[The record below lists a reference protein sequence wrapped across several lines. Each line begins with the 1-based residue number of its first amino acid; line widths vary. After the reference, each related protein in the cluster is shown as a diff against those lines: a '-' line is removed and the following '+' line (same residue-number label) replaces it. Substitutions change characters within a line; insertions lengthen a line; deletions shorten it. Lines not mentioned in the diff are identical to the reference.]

1 MGIHSSLHFE
11 RSGLSKIVKHQTIY
25 ISSAIQRAVIEVTE
39 QGTEA
44 AAASG
49 KNNSNLNSEMKD
61 TSTIFAIYI
70 KFYITTIVVINV
82 VKKETKTNQTKS
94 LSRIDNTS

>member
-49 KNNSNLNSEMKD
+49 KSNSKLSSETKYV
-61 TSTIFAIYI
+61 STIFAFYI
-70 KFYITTIVVINV
+70 KLPLLII
-82 VKKETKTNQTKS
+82 ETLCFTLQH
-94 LSRIDNTS
+94 LWQ